1 MKKKRRANSAA
12 QHKRIVWRS
21 SDIGINQAGTPRELN
36 PVGRGKFHQ
45 ESRAV
50 RRLKARQLSRLE
62 RKSTPETK

>member
-1 MKKKRRANSAA
+1 MKKKKTPLS
-12 QHKRIVWRS
+12 KRSIVWRS
-21 SDIGINQAGTPRELN
+21 SDVGLNQAGTPRELN

>member
-1 MKKKRRANSAA
+1 MKKKKTPLS
-12 QHKRIVWRS
+12 KRSIVWRS
-21 SDIGINQAGTPRELN
+21 SDVGLNQAGTPRELN

-62 RKSTPETK
+62 RKSIPETK